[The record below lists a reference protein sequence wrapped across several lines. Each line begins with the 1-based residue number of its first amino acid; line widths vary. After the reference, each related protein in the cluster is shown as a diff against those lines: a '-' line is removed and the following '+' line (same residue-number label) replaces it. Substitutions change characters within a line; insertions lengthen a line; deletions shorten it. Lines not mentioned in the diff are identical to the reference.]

1 MKLVNDKKS
10 SGQQV
15 DLDALIE
22 EAFQKYDAVF
32 FSEIENELFV
42 YRPIGRKEYKDIVT
56 NQNLD
61 DYSKQDAICKTVL
74 IYPIDFDFDNCLAGI
89 PNELCN
95 QIVEKSCLDPESM
108 LYLLHMQREECGQ
121 LGSEMACIIAEA
133 FPSYTMDEIES
144 WNNFKFMKLYA
155 QAEWILTNIRGIEFK
170 MDVLDYLADVS
181 GLSNE
186 ELYNLGIRE
195 EPAVN
200 TQTNSTNEVQYRNN
214 REIHG
219 ESPGK
224 GMSAEQLA
232 AYKEFVKQHPEFAEA
247 MQYDAAF
254 TGMETETMSTIAP
267 ANRPGWYRN
276 H

>member
-1 MKLVNDKKS
+1 MKIVNDKKQ
-10 SGQQV
+10 SGRPI

-22 EAFQKYDAVF
+22 EAFQKHDAVF
-32 FSEIENELFV
+32 FSEIEGELFV
-42 YRPIGRKEYKDIVT
+42 YRPLGRKEYKDILT

-74 IYPIDFDFDNCLAGI
+74 IFPIDFDFDNCLAGI
-89 PNELCN
+89 PGKLCN
-95 QIVEKSCLDPESM
+95 EIIEKSCLDPESM
-108 LYLLHMQREECGQ
+108 LYLLHMQRKDSEQ

-133 FPSYTMDEIES
+133 FPSYTIEEIES
-144 WNNFKFMKLYA
+144 WNNFKFMKIYA
-155 QAEWILTNIRGIEFK
+155 QAEWTLTNIRGIEFK
-170 MDVLDYLADVS
+170 MDIADYLAEIA

-186 ELYNLGIRE
+186 ELYNMGIKE
-195 EPAVN
+195 APPVKQEPVR
-200 TQTNSTNEVQYRNN
+200 QQQQGN

-219 ESPGK
+219 EKPGK

-254 TGMETETMSTIAP
+254 TGMETQTMSTIAP

>member
-1 MKLVNDKKS
+1 MKIVNDKKPEKKI
-10 SGQQV
+10 
-15 DLDALIE
+15 DLDSLIE

-32 FSEIENELFV
+32 FSDIEDELFI
-42 YRPIGRKEYKDIVT
+42 YRPLGRKEYKDILT

-61 DYSKQDAICKTVL
+61 DYEKQDAICKTVL
-74 IYPIDFDFDNCLAGI
+74 VYPIDFDFDNCLAGI
-89 PNELCN
+89 PNLLCE

-108 LYLLHMQREECGQ
+108 LYLLHMNREEAEQ
-121 LGSEMACIIAEA
+121 LGSEMACIISEA

-155 QAEWILTNIRGIEFK
+155 QAEWVLTNIRGVEFR
-170 MDVLDYLADVS
+170 MDVADYLADVA
-181 GLSNE
+181 GISNE
-186 ELYNLGIRE
+186 ELYNMGLKDK
-195 EPAVN
+195 P
-200 TQTNSTNEVQYRNN
+200 EVSNNHQNNVQQQNN

-219 ESPGK
+219 ETPGK

-247 MQYDAAF
+247 MQYDSAF
-254 TGMETETMSTIAP
+254 TGMETQTMSTIAP

>member
-1 MKLVNDKKS
+1 MKLINDKKQP
-10 SGQQV
+10 GKQI
-15 DLDALIE
+15 DLDALVE

-32 FSEIENELFV
+32 FSEIEDELFI
-42 YRPIGRKEYKDIVT
+42 YRPLGRKEYKDIIT

-61 DYSKQDAICKTVL
+61 DYSKQDAVCKTVL
-74 IYPIDFDFDNCLAGI
+74 VYPVDFDFDNCLAGI
-89 PNELCN
+89 PGKLCDE
-95 QIVEKSCLDPESM
+95 IIEKSCLDPESM
-108 LYLLHMQREECGQ
+108 LYLLHMQRQDSGQ

-133 FPSYTMDEIES
+133 FPSYTIEEIES
-144 WNNFKFMKLYA
+144 WNNFKFMKIYA
-155 QAEWILTNIRGIEFK
+155 QAEWTLTNIRGIEFK
-170 MDVLDYLADVS
+170 MDIADYLAELA
-181 GLSNE
+181 GISNE
-186 ELYNLGIRE
+186 ELYNMGIKE
-195 EPAVN
+195 APPVEKQPAR
-200 TQTNSTNEVQYRNN
+200 QQQQQGN

-254 TGMETETMSTIAP
+254 TGMETQTMSTIAP